1 MNYEQ
6 IRTFLTIA
14 SYRNITAAANHLYL
28 SQSTV
33 SNRVQALEEELG
45 AQLFL
50 RNKGQRNLE
59 LTGYGN
65 AFIPIAEQFAAL
77 YKETQAIK
85 IHEDVRPLSIAA
97 VDAVNTFTFTEL
109 YRSLIKNHP
118 EISLRIQ
125 THHSNEIHGL
135 VENRTADIGFVFSR
149 VNYPNIISRPVYREL
164 MYLICH
170 KDSRYYEDMPCRELD
185 PEKEVSLNWGPDYQ
199 QWHSQHWPDDKYPL
213 ISVNT
218 GNMLQHFLKEKDIWA
233 IAPMSVIKAIAGDD
247 LVCYKLKESPPPRIC
262 YELTGRYPNFAHVE
276 TVKLFDE
283 ALAEHIRANSS
294 ICEFED
300 WMLEKR

>member
-33 SNRVQALEEELG
+33 SNRVAALAEELG

-59 LTGYGN
+59 LTAYGN

-77 YKETQAIK
+77 YKDTQAIK
-85 IHEDVRPLSIAA
+85 AQENIQTLTIAA

-109 YRSLIKNHP
+109 YRSLIREHP

-135 VENRTADIGFVFSR
+135 VENRTADIGFVL
-149 VNYPNIISRPVYREL
+149 P
-164 MYLICH
+164 
-170 KDSRYYEDMPCRELD
+170 
-185 PEKEVSLNWGPDYQ
+185 
-199 QWHSQHWPDDKYPL
+199 
-213 ISVNT
+213 
-218 GNMLQHFLKEKDIWA
+218 
-233 IAPMSVIKAIAGDD
+233 
-247 LVCYKLKESPPPRIC
+247 
-262 YELTGRYPNFAHVE
+262 
-276 TVKLFDE
+276 
-283 ALAEHIRANSS
+283 
-294 ICEFED
+294 
-300 WMLEKR
+300 